1 MDVTDGIGVH
11 KARPAL
17 HVAAIRQIEYQESTA
32 ATSDTRNS
40 VVVNQ
45 LVFGAG
51 EIRAGIET
59 FHAPEERRVR
69 R

>member
-1 MDVTDGIGVH
+1 MDVTDSIGVH
-11 KARPAL
+11 KTRPAL
-17 HVAAIRQIEYQESTA
+17 HVATIRQIEYQESTA
-32 ATSDTRNS
+32 AVANTRNS
-40 VVVNQ
+40 VVVNEI
-45 LVFGAG
+45 VFGAG